1 MNSRMNATMREA
13 GQPDSGGAGAGNSG
27 MGSTGIEN
35 PNIEKPGTGS
45 GGKRLIILGTAAA
58 LLAAVFMLIH
68 VNGHW
73 DYVLP
78 RRGAKLGAIVLTG
91 AAIAVSTVVFQTI
104 TNNRILTPS
113 IIGFD
118 SLYLLVQ
125 TVIIFGLG
133 GVQAGLA
140 GPRINFIVSVAVMV
154 IFALVLYRMLFS
166 RASRGIHFVLL
177 LGVILGTL
185 FQSLSSVMHVLM
197 DPNEFMFVQDRMFA
211 SFNNIRTDLLGVAAV
226 IVAGA
231 GVYSARFLPYLDVL
245 ALGRDHAISLG
256 VDYEYVVNRL
266 LMVAAALIAVS
277 TALVGPI
284 TFLGLLAANLA
295 YQLLSTFRH
304 TYLIAGA
311 VLVALIAL
319 IGGQLIVERVLSFST
334 TLSVII
340 NFVGGAYFIALLVK
354 ESRI

>member
-1 MNSRMNATMREA
+1 MASNVEGRGLRVPPAPPIRSRGAM
-13 GQPDSGGAGAGNSG
+13 GPDGRRIFILGAGVVILAG
-27 MGSTGIEN
+27 
-35 PNIEKPGTGS
+35 
-45 GGKRLIILGTAAA
+45 L
-58 LLAAVFMLIH
+58 FMLIQ

-78 RRGAKLGAIVLTG
+78 RRGAKLGAIILTG
-91 AAIAVSTVVFQTI
+91 SAIAVSTVVFQTI

-118 SLYLLVQ
+118 SLYLLIQ
-125 TVIIFGLG
+125 TVTVFAMGGASPGFGS
-133 GVQAGLA
+133 
-140 GPRINFIVSVAVMV
+140 PRINFFLSVGAMVFFAV
-154 IFALVLYRMLFS
+154 ALYRLLFS
-166 RASRGIHFVLL
+166 RENRGIHFVLL

-197 DPNEFMFVQDRMFA
+197 DPNEFLFVQDRMFA
-211 SFNNIRTDLLGVAAV
+211 SFNNVRTDLLGAAALTA
-226 IVAGA
+226 AGA
-231 GVYSARFLPYLDVL
+231 GVYFSRFVPYLDVL

-256 VDYEYVVNRL
+256 VDYERVVNRL
-266 LMVAAALIAVS
+266 LVVAAALIAVS

-295 YQLLSTFRH
+295 YQVLGTFRH
-304 TYLIAGA
+304 THLMAGA
-311 VLVALIAL
+311 AVIALIAL

-340 NFVGGAYFIALLVK
+340 NFIGGAYFIALLIK